1 MVESRNP
8 LQTQVKTAGLSRM
21 WGRHRAGSGHSAA
34 ADDSPGLP
42 KSTQFSRLFSES
54 ILQRI
59 PCSKDAWNTIA
70 ATSMVRLA
78 KACPIT
84 QRTKLSGAQRGLEH
98 SPAETLSPLPDWG
111 DISLGQKWLGTTS
124 KKLDLDD
131 GQIEYVPWPDLLV
144 LLTFFVALL
153 TFVCCLVLLLA
164 VICMSLST
172 R

>member
-98 SPAETLSPLPDWG
+98 SPAETLSPA
-111 DISLGQKWLGTTS
+111 SRLGRYQ
-124 KKLDLDD
+124 
-131 GQIEYVPWPDLLV
+131 PWPKMARHHEQEARPRRR
-144 LLTFFVALL
+144 TN
-153 TFVCCLVLLLA
+153 
-164 VICMSLST
+164 
-172 R
+172 